1 MIKEDCIF
9 AAIARQCTMNPLRK
23 KKGIPQRNYQLLSPI
38 TNYRLL
44 IDPLIKTSRD
54 WTEESLTLQQ
64 VLGFVKVSFSLYF
77 LKKEMDN
84 EVTIVFFIRSRRTFS
99 SQEIKKEIGSFI
111 QQRLVFECGGQT
123 FVFCLHWVTD

>member
-44 IDPLIKTSRD
+44 IDQLIKTSRD

-77 LKKEMDN
+77 
-84 EVTIVFFIRSRRTFS
+84 T
-99 SQEIKKEIGSFI
+99 
-111 QQRLVFECGGQT
+111 
-123 FVFCLHWVTD
+123 